1 MVLPVDYVVENASL
15 EFEDRYIVGIELA
28 SLGEFA
34 KNKGLILPR
43 TILTPH
49 AFTHFLDENSL
60 KTQIKHLLGSINH
73 EHHSSLS
80 QVSSYITNL
89 IVNEK
94 LPADISKALFKNIES
109 DKEYFIEAYY
119 FRGHTSLGYF
129 KSQPLKGESVVANE
143 VRVLW
148 ANLFSQEYL
157 KKHTIAH
164 DNHHEF
170 SVCLAIV
177 PRLKFELEGIVKTF
191 GAKKGEYEIEARS
204 HVMLTYHK
212 HSKTFVRG
220 HVFPGGKKDALSVF
234 EIKKLLDYA
243 KISEKAFLLPQEL
256 YWGKADDKIYVTKIT
271 HESSYVEHTN
281 TYDFLTK
288 SMTVTPGITIGRLNV
303 VNEKEG
309 SISISQDEIVLLK
322 SVDKAMI
329 DAIKKARGIIVES
342 DPHPEIVAILK
353 SVGIPTVI
361 RKRERLLYSTGDI
374 ITLNATTGE
383 IKRGSMLVS

>member
-1 MVLPVDYVVENASL
+1 MVLPIDYVVENGLL
-15 EFEDRYIVGIELA
+15 EFEDRYIVGVDLA
-28 SLGEFA
+28 SLGEFS

-43 TILTPH
+43 VILTPYS
-49 AFTHFLDENSL
+49 FKHFLDEGNL

-80 QVSSYITNL
+80 QISSYITNL
-89 IVNEK
+89 IVNGK
-94 LPADISKALFKNIES
+94 LPSDISKALLKSIDS
-109 DKEYFIEAYY
+109 GKEYCVEAYY
-119 FRGHTSLGYF
+119 FRGRNYLGYS
-129 KSQPLKGESVVANE
+129 KSQPLKGEAVVANE
-143 VRVLW
+143 VRMLW
-148 ANLFSQEYL
+148 ANLFSQEHL
-157 KKHTIAH
+157 KKHTIDY

-170 SVCLAIV
+170 SVCLAIA
-177 PRLKFELEGIVKTF
+177 PNLKFELEGIVKTF

-204 HVMLTYHK
+204 HVLLTYHK
-212 HSKTFVRG
+212 HSKTFVKG

-256 YWGKADDKIYVTKIT
+256 SWGKAGDKIYVTKIT

-281 TYDFLTK
+281 TYDFLAK

-303 VNEKEG
+303 VDEKEK
-309 SISISQDEIVLLK
+309 SISISHDEIVLLK
-322 SVDKAMI
+322 SLDKAMI
-329 DAIKKARGIIVES
+329 NTIKKAKGIIVES

-361 RKRERLLYSTGDI
+361 RKRERLLYSSGDI